1 MTWADTA
8 PAWLAA
14 VLGGTTDS
22 APRRW
27 PPPRLPAESAAE
39 RLARHVAD
47 RRHLARLD
55 DRLLAD
61 VGLSREAVV
70 RGLPFRDAAAAAH
83 HTRRPRP

>member
-8 PAWLAA
+8 PAWLVAM
-14 VLGGTTDS
+14 LGRTDRS

-27 PPPRLPAESAAE
+27 PPPRLPAETAGE
-39 RLARHVAD
+39 RFARHAAD

-61 VGLSREAVV
+61 VGLSREAVA
-70 RGLPFRDAAAAAH
+70 RGLPFTDAPA
-83 HTRRPRP
+83 TPSWRPHP